1 MGSTLAIL
9 RSGKVRVGAAILAF
23 FVLLAVLGPWLIRT
37 VLTIDPTKVDYDAIA
52 KGPSA
57 DHWLGT
63 TTVGTDVL
71 AQLVLG
77 ARGSVFVGL
86 LSGVIATVVAAVLGV
101 WSGYVGGTTDRVLN
115 SVTNIV
121 MTLPGFALLIIVAG
135 YVQNASWVLVA
146 SLIGALEWPSGARF
160 LRAQAT
166 SMRQR
171 DFTAALKSVGE
182 RQSRIVLVEV
192 MPHMSGLISAMFL
205 RAVVAGVFAEA
216 GLAFLG
222 IASSGTIS
230 WGTMI
235 AEAQQQNAILRNL
248 WWWIAPPGLCIAFI
262 GMGTALFN
270 FGLDELSNPT
280 LRTANRH
287 IVQRFLKA
295 QRRDRLAA
303 RNKATPTLAASQAAY
318 PAVGSSSQGDMIL
331 EARGLDVDYLTT
343 NGTVRACSAV
353 DLTVHRG
360 EIVGVAGESASGK
373 STLLT
378 ALTRLQRP
386 PAVTSGGSVVYRTD
400 DGREIDLTEL
410 DEKQLAPL
418 RWADISIVMQS
429 AMACLNPVKRLGAQ
443 FEDVLRHHDSTMSR
457 KQAAAR
463 TRELLQMVGIAGDRA
478 QSYPHEMSGGMR
490 QRALIALSLACD
502 PEIVVMDEPT
512 TAVDVVMQRQI
523 MSQILQL
530 QKRLGFAVIFV
541 THDLSL
547 LLEIADRIAIMYAG
561 RIVEVA
567 SAEQI
572 YTAPQHPYTRGLRE
586 SFPPLSEPVREL
598 TGIPGTPPDLRLLPV
613 GCSFAARCPKAFEAC
628 TNARP
633 ELLPSGSGE
642 VACFLHQPHAQ
653 TAEPSLVGK
662 DLS

>member
-1 MGSTLAIL
+1 MASLLSIL

-23 FVLLAVLGPWLIRT
+23 FVLMAVLGPWLVQS
-37 VLTIDPTKVDYDAIA
+37 VLGIDPTKVDYDAIA
-52 KGPSA
+52 QAPSA
-57 DHWLGT
+57 EHWLGT

-86 LSGVIATVVAAVLGV
+86 LSGVIATVVAAVVGV
-101 WSGYVGGTTDRVLN
+101 WSGYVGGTTDRALN
-115 SVTNIV
+115 AITNVV

-135 YVQNASWVLVA
+135 YVQNASWILVA
-146 SLIGALEWPSGARF
+146 TLIGALEWPSGARF

-171 DFTAALKSVGE
+171 DFTAALTSVGE
-182 RQSRIVLVEV
+182 RQWRIVLVEV

-222 IASSGTIS
+222 IASSGTVS

-235 AEAQQQNAILRNL
+235 GEAQQQNAILRNL
-248 WWWIAPPGLCIAFI
+248 WWWIAPPGLCIALI

-270 FGLDELSNPT
+270 FGLDELSNPS
-280 LRTANRH
+280 LRTANRGV
-287 IVQRFLKA
+287 VQRFLKA
-295 QRRDRLAA
+295 QRRERLAT
-303 RNKATPTLAASQAAY
+303 RSVATEAAPVVRQ
-318 PAVGSSSQGDMIL
+318 GSGDVIL

-343 NGTVRACSAV
+343 NGAVRACSAI

-386 PAVTSGGSVVYRTD
+386 PAVTSAGSVTYRSA
-400 DGREIDLTEL
+400 DGRTTDLTEL

-429 AMACLNPVKRLGAQ
+429 AMACLNPVRRLGAQ

-502 PEIVVMDEPT
+502 PEVVVMDEPT

-523 MSQILQL
+523 MSQVLQL
-530 QKRLGFAVIFV
+530 QKRLGFAVVFV

-561 RIVEVA
+561 RIVEVGT
-567 SAEQI
+567 AEQI
-572 YTAPQHPYTRGLRE
+572 YTHPQHPYTRGLRE

-598 TGIPGTPPDLRLLPV
+598 TGIPGTPPDLRLLPA
-613 GCSFAARCPKAFEAC
+613 GCAFADRCSQAFDAC
-628 TNARP
+628 TRTRP
-633 ELLPSGSGE
+633 ELLPAGGGE
-642 VACFLHQPHAQ
+642 VACHLHQPPLETGERVLAGRD
-653 TAEPSLVGK
+653 AS
-662 DLS
+662 